1 MHGTIEAATE
11 KTQVDDTAS
20 QLNEVCIS
28 SFKQHWAEA
37 QIDGP
42 MQTIAR
48 YDDVAKLLIT
58 IGGFLLA
65 VLAGGYS
72 VMVRDLRP
80 YMNVAQTTSQ
90 SRIIFVAMLVFFIS
104 SAAVCFPQPK
114 MRAGEIINLRKDA
127 DLQKQMSEW
136 CTNLGRV
143 ILIKKILLG
152 SATVSFIVSFL
163 TMMYLLL
170 GLLNVGPV
178 PIAK

>member
-1 MHGTIEAATE
+1 MPDNESAEAGE
-11 KTQVDDTAS
+11 IC
-20 QLNEVCIS
+20 LN
-28 SFKQHWAEA
+28 SFKQHWAES

-80 YMNVAQTTSQ
+80 LMNVPQTTSQ
-90 SRIIFVAMLVFFIS
+90 SRMIFVAMLVFFIS
-104 SAAVCFPQPK
+104 AAAVCFPQPK
-114 MRAGEIINLRKDA
+114 MRAAEIMKLRKDA
-127 DLQKQMSEW
+127 DLEAIIHKW

-143 ILIKKILLG
+143 ILVKKMLLG
-152 SATVSFIVSFL
+152 SATVSFIFSFL
-163 TMMYLLL
+163 AMMILLSKL
-170 GLLNVGPV
+170 RHQS
-178 PIAK
+178 AERTTA